1 MQKKKGEIVFAL
13 SYILPSFVLIMIF
26 SFIPIALDV
35 MYSLTKYNIIQKP
48 EFVGL
53 ANFMRMVK
61 DPYVWASLKNTIVFT
76 LFTVPMQTIL
86 SLVVAAILAD
96 KFRTR
101 FGNVVRSA
109 MFVPVIASA
118 VLVGTL
124 WSMLL
129 APTGPVN
136 FILEWLGIGAVNWL
150 GGKTTS
156 LLSVSMATI
165 WKNVGYFL
173 VIFYAGIMDIPRQLY
188 EAAEVDGA
196 TKFQRFFYVT
206 VPCLSRITYLV
217 MTLGT
222 IWSFQVFDMV
232 YTMTGGGPGLS
243 TQTLVLTIYN
253 AAFKAYNMGYA
264 ASVALLMFVLVIA
277 IQVLQKRL
285 FGKEND

>member
-1 MQKKKGEIVFAL
+1 MHKKKSEMVFAFF
-13 SYILPSFVLIMIF
+13 YILPSFVLIMVF
-26 SFIPIALDV
+26 SFIPIVMDV
-35 MYSLTKYNIIQKP
+35 MYSFTKYNVIQKP
-48 EFVGL
+48 QFVGF
-53 ANFMRMVK
+53 ANFIRMVQ
-61 DPYVWASLKNTIVFT
+61 DPYVWASLRNTIIFT

-86 SLVVAAILAD
+86 ALVIAAILAD
-96 KFRTR
+96 KFRNL

-109 MFVPVIASA
+109 LFVPVIASA

-136 FILEWLGIGAVNWL
+136 HILEWLGIGAVNWL

-156 LLSVSMATI
+156 LLSVSIATI

-196 TKFQRFFYVT
+196 TKMQKFFYIT

-217 MTLGT
+217 MSLGT

-264 ASVALLMFVLVIA
+264 ASVALLMFAFVIA
-277 IQVLQKRL
+277 LQVLQKRI

>member
-1 MQKKKGEIVFAL
+1 MRKKKGETIFAL

-26 SFIPIALDV
+26 SFIPIAMDV
-35 MYSLTKYNIIQKP
+35 VYSFTKYNVIQKP

-53 ANFMRMVK
+53 ANFMRMVQ
-61 DPYVWASLKNTIVFT
+61 DPYVWASLRNTIAFT
-76 LFTVPMQTIL
+76 LFTVPVQTIL
-86 SLVVAAILAD
+86 ALVVAAILAD
-96 KFRTR
+96 KFSNR
-101 FGNVVRSA
+101 FGNIVRSA
-109 MFVPVIASA
+109 MFIPVIASA

-136 FILEWLGIGAVNWL
+136 FILEWFGIGAVNWL

-196 TKFQRFFYVT
+196 TKFQKFSYVT

-264 ASVALLMFVLVIA
+264 SAIALLMFVLVIA
-277 IQVLQKRL
+277 IQVLQKRM
-285 FGKEND
+285 FGKESD

>member
-1 MQKKKGEIVFAL
+1 MHKKKSEMVFAF
-13 SYILPSFVLIMIF
+13 SYILPSLVLIMIF
-26 SFIPIALDV
+26 SFIPIAMDV
-35 MYSLTKYNIIQKP
+35 MYSFTKYNVIQKP
-48 EFVGL
+48 QFVGFD
-53 ANFMRMVK
+53 NFIRMVH
-61 DPYVWASLKNTIVFT
+61 DPYVWASLRNTIVFT
-76 LFTVPMQTIL
+76 LFTVPVQTAL
-86 SLVVAAILAD
+86 SLFIAAILAG
-96 KFRTR
+96 KCQNQ

-136 FILEWLGIGAVNWL
+136 YILDLIGIGAVNWL

-196 TKFQRFFYVT
+196 TKLQKFSYVT

-264 ASVALLMFVLVIA
+264 STVALLMFVFVIA
-277 IQVLQKRL
+277 FQILQKRL